1 MTEAQN
7 GMRDFDYSLM
17 YKRERRRAL
26 EKRCSRQ
33 EVQYM
38 QSQRKRKTRMKQ
50 LTTTGKVWRI
60 MMSNEVGVRIR
71 PQRARQILL
80 KGSNSILKAY
90 LYSPEKQTHKGVYTV
105 DLWITQVWILWVH
118 LHAVFFFSNSKYCS
132 IHDCLHLQMW
142 KIQRNHIYV
151 GLPTI
156 FIQNYKAI
164 YYEAIDKWNRIKLWS
179 PGSPNKTHT
188 KCFKLHIYKITNVSI
203 FILFWSWW
211 KKSLS

>member
-71 PQRARQILL
+71 PQRALQILL

-105 DLWITQVWILWVH
+105 DHWITQVWILWVH
-118 LHAVFFFSNSKYCS
+118 LHAVFFFFPIVN
-132 IHDCLHLQMW
+132 
-142 KIQRNHIYV
+142 
-151 GLPTI
+151 T
-156 FIQNYKAI
+156 A
-164 YYEAIDKWNRIKLWS
+164 
-179 PGSPNKTHT
+179 
-188 KCFKLHIYKITNVSI
+188 VSI
-203 FILFWSWW
+203 IVCISRCGRYRGIIYTWGCLQFLYRITKQFIM
-211 KKSLS
+211 KQ

>member
-38 QSQRKRKTRMKQ
+38 QSRRKRKTRMKQ

-60 MMSNEVGVRIR
+60 MMSNEVGVRTR
-71 PQRARQILL
+71 PQRALQISL

-118 LHAVFFFSNSKYCS
+118 LHAVFFSNSKYCI
-132 IHDCLHLQMW
+132 IHDCLQSSRCGRYRGIIYTWGCLQFL
-142 KIQRNHIYV
+142 Y
-151 GLPTI
+151 
-156 FIQNYKAI
+156 
-164 YYEAIDKWNRIKLWS
+164 RI
-179 PGSPNKTHT
+179 T
-188 KCFKLHIYKITNVSI
+188 
-203 FILFWSWW
+203 
-211 KKSLS
+211 KSLLGNSR